1 MKSLDKA
8 FDIMEL
14 VASLG
19 GESITPGKAAEKLGI
34 NSATCV
40 RFMKYLCRR
49 GYLEQISRK
58 AGYVAGPACL
68 TFADRQSQYSKI
80 IDASEEPLMKLAH
93 ALGNYINVSVLY
105 NNKRYLLY
113 SYSSLTR
120 KLSGARR
127 LKFNYEAATSRLL
140 LSACSAAER
149 DELIEVAGMPGKS
162 WDNID
167 DKDELLTALEQ
178 VRKDICI
185 SFIEPF
191 TGQVIVG
198 GLISAEGYPPA
209 AIGFGIAGDD
219 PAEALELTA
228 ETVRQIEQNLKHKE
242 IYF

>member
-1 MKSLDKA
+1 
-8 FDIMEL
+8 
-14 VASLG
+14 
-19 GESITPGKAAEKLGI
+19 
-34 NSATCV
+34 
-40 RFMKYLCRR
+40 
-49 GYLEQISRK
+49 
-58 AGYVAGPACL
+58 
-68 TFADRQSQYSKI
+68 
-80 IDASEEPLMKLAH
+80 
-93 ALGNYINVSVLY
+93 
-105 NNKRYLLY
+105 
-113 SYSSLTR
+113 
-120 KLSGARR
+120 

-140 LSACSAAER
+140 LSACPAAER

-228 ETVRQIEQNLKHKE
+228 ETVRKIEQNLKHKE